1 MDVMATGAFQAP
13 AAAKTPA
20 SPTDGRPLAAQTADG
35 KNLPPAGKVAPAHAP
50 AMDVASIEKAVEQIN
65 SYLRDSKRQIEFQMD
80 QASGRTVMRMV
91 DASGQ
96 LIRQVPSEVVLAI
109 AAALDS
115 RGFHSVSDLA

>member
-1 MDVMATGAFQAP
+1 MNVMATGRFMMPAAPAADRDRAAAAADGSNLPLPGKTAPAQAP
-13 AAAKTPA
+13 A
-20 SPTDGRPLAAQTADG
+20 R
-35 KNLPPAGKVAPAHAP
+35 
-50 AMDVASIEKAVEQIN
+50 DVASVEKAVEQIN
-65 SYLRDSKRQIEFQMD
+65 SFLRDSKRQIEFQVD

>member
-1 MDVMATGAFQAP
+1 MNVMATGTAPPAP
-13 AAAKTPA
+13 AG
-20 SPTDGRPLAAQTADG
+20 GRPQAARPVDG
-35 KNLPPAGKVAPAHAP
+35 NNLPPPGKTAPAHAP
-50 AMDVASIEKAVEQIN
+50 AVDVASIEKAVEQIN
-65 SYLRDSKRQIEFQMD
+65 SFLRDSKRQIEFQMD

>member
-1 MDVMATGAFQAP
+1 MNVMATGRFMMPAAP
-13 AAAKTPA
+13 AA
-20 SPTDGRPLAAQTADG
+20 DRDRAAAAADG
-35 KNLPPAGKVAPAHAP
+35 NNLPPPGKTAPAHAP
-50 AMDVASIEKAVEQIN
+50 AVDVASIEKAVEQIN
-65 SYLRDSKRQIEFQMD
+65 SFLLDSKQQIEFQMD

>member
-1 MDVMATGAFQAP
+1 MNVMATGSHPVAAAP
-13 AAAKTPA
+13 A
-20 SPTDGRPLAAQTADG
+20 SGRPQPTHAEGG
-35 KNLPPAGKVAPAHAP
+35 KDLPPAGKSSPAPAP
-50 AMDVASIEKAVEQIN
+50 VMDVASIEKAVEQIN
-65 SYLRDSKRQIEFQMD
+65 TYLRDSMRQLEFQMD
-80 QASGRTVMRMV
+80 PGSGRTIMRMV

>member
-1 MDVMATGAFQAP
+1 MNVMATGTPPAAAAGGRPQAAP
-13 AAAKTPA
+13 AA
-20 SPTDGRPLAAQTADG
+20 DG
-35 KNLPPAGKVAPAHAP
+35 KTLPPAGKAAPAHAP